1 MLQSVGIADA
11 DVVAQPTSMERHR
24 FHLLDALRG
33 LAAILVVTF
42 HAPSQLKYFLN
53 FPNSFLAV
61 DFFFCLSGF
70 VIAFSYEERLKKSL
84 TLRDFVVVRLIRLYP
99 LYALSIIISFVRAL
113 NGSHLIQQLHSWS
126 ALATLVG
133 MSILLI
139 PNVLIPAAGTQLFP
153 LNSPAWSLFLEL
165 VANVAYGCL
174 FLWRIAR
181 VGVSLLCLTSLGVL
195 TLIAFR
201 YSTLDFGT
209 ARQGM
214 SLGFARVGFS
224 FSAGILLFRI
234 FNSRSSRLGGTLSL
248 LGSVVAA
255 GLLLAALMVSGRWSS
270 AGLFQLLVVA
280 VVFPALVY
288 LGANCNVPAKITGLC
303 AFLGDMSYPLYI
315 LHLPLMLPNIDL
327 GSLRWLKHHQSVW
340 PYILPAYM
348 VFLVVISWWIG
359 HSVDLP
365 VRRRLTTAFK
375 SFVTSRTP
383 SARPA

>member
-1 MLQSVGIADA
+1 
-11 DVVAQPTSMERHR
+11 
-24 FHLLDALRG
+24 
-33 LAAILVVTF
+33 
-42 HAPSQLKYFLN
+42 
-53 FPNSFLAV
+53 V

-70 VIAFSYEERLKKSL
+70 VIAFSYEERLKKSM
-84 TLRDFVVVRLIRLYP
+84 TLRNFVVVRLIRLYP
-99 LYALSIIISFVRAL
+99 LYALSIVISFVRVL
-113 NGSHLIQQLHSWS
+113 NGSHLIQQLHSS
-126 ALATLVG
+126 SSLATLVG

-139 PNVLIPAAGTQLFP
+139 PNVLIRAAGAQLFP

-181 VGVSLLCLTSLGVL
+181 VGLPLLCLASLGVL
-195 TLIAFR
+195 TFLAFQG
-201 YSTLDFGT
+201 STLDFGT

-214 SLGFARVGFS
+214 SFGFARVGFS
-224 FSAGILLFRI
+224 FTAGILLFRI
-234 FNSRSSRLGGTLSL
+234 FNRSSSRLNGAQSL
-248 LGSVVAA
+248 LGSIAAA

-270 AGLFQLLVVA
+270 TGPFQLFAVA
-280 VVFPALVY
+280 VLFPALVY
-288 LGANCNVPAKITGLC
+288 LGASCIVPRKIAGFC

-315 LHLPLMLPNIDL
+315 LHLPLMLPNFDL

-348 VFLVVISWWIG
+348 VFLVVVSWWIG

-375 SFVTSRTP
+375 SFLTSRAP
-383 SARPA
+383 STRSA